1 MKGRISQK
9 YIKAICVLLCGIF
22 VAELFVSVVVIWK
35 MGFPIYYFA
44 CQVPVLSAIIIILV
58 LIKKMV
64 AAPIAELEEKLLQL
78 YVNIPEKN
86 SSCVY
91 ENVSVTDMLEDIL
104 AYQEQLINT
113 ELLNKYLLKESELSE
128 LQSQINP
135 HFLFNTL
142 ESIRGFA
149 YRKGV
154 PEIAKIAEAMS
165 SLFRSSIQSGRKLIP
180 LYEELENVNSYIT
193 IQKFRFPGR
202 FEFHANIDDKDT
214 ENLRVPNLTIQ
225 PIVENAI
232 YHGLETKV
240 NGGCINLDIFTTGKR
255 MIIRVTD
262 DGVGIPVK
270 VLSYLQ
276 SCLEVELPTE
286 GWKLEDAVE
295 RIGIGILNIHKRIRL
310 QFGQEYGVTIA
321 STVNVGTEVE
331 ITLPIL
337 LED

>member
-1 MKGRISQK
+1 MKRRISQK
-9 YIKAICVLLCGIF
+9 YIRTIYVLLCGIF
-22 VAELFVSVVVIWK
+22 AAELFISVIAIWK
-35 MGFPIYYFA
+35 MSVPIYYFV
-44 CQVPVLSAIIIILV
+44 CQISVLLMVIIVFI

-78 YVNIPEKN
+78 YANIPEKN
-86 SSCVY
+86 SPYVY
-91 ENVSVTDMLEDIL
+91 ENTSVTDMLEDIL

-113 ELLNKYLLKESELSE
+113 ELLNKYLLKESELSA

-142 ESIRGFA
+142 ESIRGCA
-149 YRKGV
+149 YRKGI

-165 SLFRSSIQSGRKLIP
+165 SLFRSSIQPGRKLIP

-193 IQKFRFPGR
+193 IQQFRFPGR
-202 FEFHANIDDKDT
+202 FEFHVNIDNKDT

-240 NGGCINLDIFTTGKR
+240 NGGCINLDIFATGKR

-270 VLSYLQ
+270 ALSYLQ

-286 GWKLEDAVE
+286 GWKTEDAVE
-295 RIGIGILNIHKRIRL
+295 HIGIGILNIHKRIQL

-331 ITLPIL
+331 ITLPVL